1 MIMKSQCVCRKMM
14 ILGICLFAPSIA
26 SAHGVTKELVVSVF
40 LVADFVV
47 LGLVIWTYFLSKS
60 LCLRWSILFTGIN
73 IAVVIAGV
81 LSNCITVYEK
91 GNPYTTNFWFGLGA
105 YSTGYLWCAVP
116 LHLVVLLFLAFL
128 RFIFKKSDTSKQK
141 RPYRIF

>member
-1 MIMKSQCVCRKMM
+1 MLMKHKWACSKFMV
-14 ILGICLFAPSIA
+14 LGTGLFIPSIA
-26 SAHGVTKELVVSVF
+26 CAHGMTAEFASTVF

-73 IAVVIAGV
+73 SAVVTAGV

-91 GNPYTTNFWFGLGA
+91 GNPYTTTFWFGLGA

-116 LHLVVLLFLAFL
+116 LHLIVLLFLAFL
-128 RFIFKKSDTSKQK
+128 RFLFKKTDTSKQK